1 MKSKQKS
8 CPTLYPHKPNHELHE
23 ESCCMHDLDSL
34 IMLHKSRALCLG
46 TCGCIKKNVYW
57 RPAYLKY
64 SNLPKCREYVYSS
77 MQHVDTPQRH
87 VHNRVILK
95 VTKRFMNQWGVLAHF
110 WQFIMFKERS
120 RGPKLPILKRCKGI
134 GGGDLDQKKAMYKW
148 TPYQTFE
155 SIVIGAFKSLSW
167 KLFSLNRLLAKV
179 KHLTFTSLKFKILT
193 LHKHCEYF
201 INCQK
206 RVKFFYQTVSFW
218 ATLWTPPMAYA
229 CHMLHL

>member
-1 MKSKQKS
+1 
-8 CPTLYPHKPNHELHE
+8 
-23 ESCCMHDLDSL
+23 
-34 IMLHKSRALCLG
+34 
-46 TCGCIKKNVYW
+46 
-57 RPAYLKY
+57 
-64 SNLPKCREYVYSS
+64 

-167 KLFSLNRLLAKV
+167 KLFSFNRLLAKV

-193 LHKHCEYF
+193 LLIHFENLPNAGQIFLPNHEFLSEFMDTSNGLRLSHASFVNLKRQS
-201 INCQK
+201 IPNC
-206 RVKFFYQTVSFW
+206 
-218 ATLWTPPMAYA
+218 TLFG
-229 CHMLHL
+229 